1 MPIVRVRQMD
11 DDQRAG
17 EAPRQRLL
25 DQVRVFR
32 YATAPNA
39 PTYRA
44 IMQVCYEAVQRYTVE
59 LRAPDILAAVRDS
72 GYAHEI
78 SDLDELEIQHLAQL
92 VQWGNLAA
100 THDSVGVDRLADFY
114 HRRLVYHLTDA
125 GEAAHRAIAEVE
137 RTIGRSGSLQT
148 TMLTRILDTLVA
160 LADGSERGPDAVY
173 GLVHDLTSAF
183 DTLTHEANRFVTDL
197 GRLTGEERDEV
208 ISDERFT
215 AIKSAVLTY
224 IQRFVDELRR
234 VADDIQHTVATLDG
248 APIDSLLEAASR
260 SEDLPDFDGEGTARQ
275 QWLAEQRRRW
285 DGIAAWFTGDA
296 GEPATV
302 DRLADFAVG
311 AVLTLTRTLGRLN
324 DQRGRTHGRT
334 EDFLTLA
341 QWFAGCDDDA
351 AAHELWHAAFGLHGA
366 RHLQIPEEDPGLTS
380 ARTSWWDAI
389 PVRVPTRLRSHG
401 RVSRAGRTPKA
412 ADHSDER
419 RFLAARARRERA
431 QVEAAVA
438 RFAGQVLR
446 VSDLVELDAH
456 EFDLLLSL
464 LDTALIAARDRE
476 GQRATRTAD
485 GRLEVVLT
493 PPDDG
498 ATCELTTGAGRLRCT
513 DYLVAVTD
521 LQAPAGSAPAV
532 AAGGGAASGA
542 HRGRHSG
549 GGA

>member
-1 MPIVRVRQMD
+1 VGATSVVP
-11 DDQRAG
+11 
-17 EAPRQRLL
+17 PKRLL
-25 DQVRVFR
+25 DQVSVFR

-78 SDLDELEIQHLAQL
+78 SDLDELETQHLAQL

-125 GEAAHRAIAEVE
+125 GEAAHRAVDQVE
-137 RTIGRSGSLQT
+137 RTIGSSGSLQT
-148 TMLTRILDTLVA
+148 TMLGRIRDTLAA
-160 LADGSERGPDAVY
+160 LADGTERGPDEVY
-173 GLVHDLTSAF
+173 GLVHDLTAAF

-197 GRLTGEERDEV
+197 GRLTGEDRDEA
-208 ISDERFT
+208 ISDERFV
-215 AIKSAVLTY
+215 AIKTAVLTY

-234 VADDIQHTVATLDG
+234 VADDIQYTVRALDG
-248 APIDSLLEAASR
+248 EGVDAALELASR
-260 SEDLPDFDGEGTARQ
+260 SADLPDFDGEGTARQ

-285 DGIAAWFTGDA
+285 AGIAAWFIGDTH
-296 GEPATV
+296 EPATV

-341 QWFAGCDDDA
+341 QWFADCDDDPQ
-351 AAHELWHAAFGLHGA
+351 AHRLWHAAFGLHGA

-380 ARTSWWDAI
+380 ARTSWWDAQ

-401 RVSRAGRTPKA
+401 RVSRAGRTPRA
-412 ADHSDER
+412 ADHTEER

-431 QVEAAVA
+431 QVEAAIA
-438 RFAGQVLR
+438 RFVGQRLQ

-456 EFDLLLSL
+456 EFDLLLAL
-464 LDTALIAARDRE
+464 LDTALVAP
-476 GQRATRTAD
+476 RAGDGGRVTRTAD
-485 GRLEVVLT
+485 GRLEVALV

-498 ATCELTTGAGRLRCT
+498 ATCEVATSAGRLRCA
-513 DYLVAVTD
+513 DYLVEVTD
-521 LQAPAGSAPAV
+521 LQAPATGAPAAAAV
-532 AAGGGAASGA
+532 GGAGGVGRVGGGRGAGGGP
-542 HRGRHSG
+542 
-549 GGA
+549 